1 MNNLENREIIV
12 YNKTIAHMKKLGI
25 TPSDDESIH
34 LYLLC
39 KEIYEVLRTKAKI
52 QINL

>member
-12 YNKTIAHMKKLGI
+12 YNKAIAHMKKLGI
-25 TPSDDESIH
+25 TPSDDESIR
-34 LYLLC
+34 LFLFY
-39 KEIYEVLRTKAKI
+39 KEIYEDLRTKAKI